1 MYDLF
6 FIAVIVAIAIL
17 AVDKFSPKKAE
28 SPLMRGEH
36 IRGAA
41 IVSGTRSKNDDEIT
55 IGGISISDE
64 SASKH
69 LGFAG
74 STGSGKS
81 TALREVLC
89 TLACR
94 VRERGDRVICVDNRG
109 EFLSIFGSPSDT
121 ILNPFDGRSVTWNP
135 FAEVRDEKSDF
146 RMLSRSLYP
155 QKQNS
160 QPEWDDFAKTL
171 FGNVLMKLFYMKPDP
186 AEVLRLITLA
196 EREEIEAFL
205 DGTSSSISSSQENSK
220 MFGGIRSTLA
230 QALDAWYSLPVD
242 GSFSLRRWVHEGEGF
257 LWLPYRP
264 AQRASLQY
272 LISGWIDLLINE
284 ILALDEDRSRKIW
297 LICDELTAIGQIPS
311 LIDALTLG
319 RKPGLSVL
327 MCFQSIAQLNDVY
340 GKERAQTVISNART
354 KLVLAQGSHL
364 DAQFWSDE
372 IGKREYKEDEFSE
385 SSNSGSSMGQG
396 HSRSAGSSDSVSHR
410 VKQDH
415 LVLPSELVDLPDNS
429 GFLRVAGSGGITPV
443 SLQRIDL
450 PRVMAPFVPIDDSPE
465 PEPVSVGEKSEN
477 EEESGDSE

>member
-1 MYDLF
+1 MYDIF
-6 FIAVIVAIAIL
+6 FIAVMIALAIL
-17 AVDKFSPKKAE
+17 AINKFSPKE
-28 SPLMRGEH
+28 EPSPLMRGEH
-36 IRGAA
+36 IRGAS
-41 IVSGTRSKNDDEIT
+41 IVSGSRSRDGMEIT
-55 IGGISISDE
+55 IGGVAISDE

-69 LGFAG
+69 IGFAG

-429 GFLRVAGSGGITPV
+429 GFLRVAGAGGITPV

-450 PRVMAPFVPIDDSPE
+450 PRVMSPFVPIDDSPE